1 MISCRSH
8 ISGFNGK
15 SQGKGGTVASV
26 SCQLPVKRSRW
37 PRVGRGEDMA
47 GFGPAV
53 NDIGIG
59 NFVARATF
67 LGVG

>member
-1 MISCRSH
+1 M
-8 ISGFNGK
+8 
-15 SQGKGGTVASV
+15 GTVASV

-37 PRVGRGEDMA
+37 PRVGRGEDIA

-53 NDIGIG
+53 NDVGIG
-59 NFVARATF
+59 NCVARATF